1 VRVLATTL
9 PGYGHFH
16 PMIPLCRAIAAAGHE
31 VRVAVPRGFM
41 PVVESAGLEALAAGP
56 GWVEEEIDSFV
67 PGFTAMQAPEQVAA
81 WIDVAKRGVVDDL
94 LTIAGAWEP
103 DVIVHDHLDFSAW
116 IAGELTATPNVPFA
130 MTVRVLDPMLL
141 DMLVGA
147 DIPPLLGHFGLP
159 PDPKLVRPGRWLY
172 LDALPPRFTAERFP
186 PGPTVHPVRYET
198 DDDTGPP
205 APRPTWLAE
214 LGSTPLVY
222 VTLGTVFNRVPG
234 LLATM
239 AEGAAEHDVE
249 VRVTT
254 GRNADPDALG
264 ALPSN
269 VHVERYVPQ
278 TLVLPQCRAVVCHG
292 GFNTVFGAL
301 RCGVP
306 LVVVPV
312 SADQPLN
319 AALCEQAGVGVAC
332 TTDQPPEA
340 LFPIADPAKI
350 TAGVIAAALGRVLQ
364 NPDFV
369 SAADSLAEE
378 IEAQPPVTHAVDLI
392 ERLVTTGEPVLRTP

>member
-1 VRVLATTL
+1 VRVLVTSL

-16 PMIPLCRAIAAAGHE
+16 PMIPLCRAIATAGHE
-31 VRVAVPRGFM
+31 VTVAVSPGFT

-56 GWVEEEIDSFV
+56 DWVEEEIDRFV

-81 WIDVAKRGVVDDL
+81 WIHVAKRGVVDDL
-94 LTIAGAWEP
+94 LTIAPAWEP

-130 MTVRVLDPMLL
+130 MTARVLDPMLL
-141 DMLVGA
+141 DMLAGA
-147 DIPPLLGHFGLP
+147 DIPSLLDHFGLP

-172 LDALPPRFTAERFP
+172 LDALPPSFTAALFP

-198 DDDTGPP
+198 DDETGSP
-205 APRPTWLAE
+205 APTPAWLAD

-222 VTLGTVFNRVPG
+222 VTLGTVFNRLTG
-234 LLATM
+234 LLVTM
-239 AEGAAEHDVE
+239 AEGVATHDVE
-249 VRVTT
+249 VLVTT

-278 TLVLPQCRAVVCHG
+278 TLVLPQCAAVVCHG

-301 RCGVP
+301 RCGLP

-319 AALCEQAGVGVAC
+319 AALCEQSGVGVAC

-340 LFPIADPAKI
+340 LFPIADPAKVQSDVV
-350 TAGVIAAALGRVLQ
+350 ASALGRVLQ
-364 NPDFV
+364 NPGFA
-369 SAADSLAEE
+369 SAADALAEE

-392 ERLVTTGEPVLRTP
+392 ERLVTTGEPVVRTP